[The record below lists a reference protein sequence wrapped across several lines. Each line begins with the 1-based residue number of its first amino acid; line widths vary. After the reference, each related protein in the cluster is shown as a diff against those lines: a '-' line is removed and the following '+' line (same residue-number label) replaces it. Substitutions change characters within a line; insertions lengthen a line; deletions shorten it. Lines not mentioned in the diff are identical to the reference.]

1 MVFPIVLIGLGMLL
15 ISGGFWGSARLRSPY
30 DAIIA
35 WGTPLGLLVTLM
47 GVILLIIPDFFG

>member
-1 MVFPIVLIGLGMLL
+1 MAVSIALIGLGILL

-30 DAIIA
+30 DAVIA
-35 WGTPLGLLVTLM
+35 WGTPIGLLVTLM

>member
-1 MVFPIVLIGLGMLL
+1 MMIPIVLISLGMLL
-15 ISGGFWGSARLRSPY
+15 ISGGFWGSSRLRSPY

-35 WGTPLGLLVTLM
+35 WGAPLGLLVTLI

>member
-1 MVFPIVLIGLGMLL
+1 MVVPIALIGMGMLL

-35 WGTPLGLLVTLM
+35 WGSPAGLLLTLM
-47 GVILLIIPDFFG
+47 GVLLLIIPDFFG

>member
-1 MVFPIVLIGLGMLL
+1 MVISIVLISLGMLL
-15 ISGGFWGSARLRSPY
+15 ISGGFWGSSRLRSPY

-35 WGTPLGLLVTLM
+35 WGSPLGLLVTLI